1 MKNMENTL
9 TSEYREA
16 VSALKFPD
24 KRKLYK
30 LYATPKHTPVLR
42 RVAVLYA
49 VVTAA
54 IIIILALTG
63 AAAFTLY
70 DAVFARTRDIDIT
83 DEKREEM
90 VETLQEWNATPEEF
104 ANGQY
109 EIGVN
114 ENGDTYGHFFDA
126 VDLISVVSSNASG
139 NITGYVYRD
148 DFAFINMGVEEN
160 AKSIED
166 ILKNQQDRD
175 DGKVRNW
182 IYVYDS
188 DGYTVIGKY
197 IEEYNHSDSII
208 YDYDKYSEE
217 EMEQLLWERF
227 QKRQEWLGDFEF
239 GFNTNE
245 ELKNP
250 EYEKFI
256 IYGSDYRNYVQMAQ
270 NRSNEIKRRLNNDTS
285 TN

>member
-1 MKNMENTL
+1 MKNIENTL

-30 LYATPKHTPVLR
+30 LYTTPTHTPVLR

-49 VVTAA
+49 AVTAA
-54 IIIILALTG
+54 IILILALTG

-70 DAVFARTRDIDIT
+70 DAVFARTQDIDIT

-90 VETLQEWNATPEEF
+90 AERLEEWNTTPEEF

-197 IEEYNHSDSII
+197 IEEYNSGDSMI
-208 YDYDKYSEE
+208 YGEYTEE
-217 EMEQLLWERF
+217 ERNRILEERYYER
-227 QKRQEWLGDFEF
+227 KARLGDFDY
-239 GFNTNE
+239 GFKTNE